1 MRGEIWKRK
10 DLPEFIQTVL
20 SRRKP
25 RLIEDRDAVYRHGA
39 VLIPLFRDDEEYKV
53 LFTKR
58 TDTVEAHRGQISFP
72 GGRID
77 EEDRSLL
84 DTALRETEE
93 EVGIPRHAV
102 TVLGRSDD
110 AQTLSSNYIVHA
122 FVGVIPYPF
131 RFRLNAGEVKRLV
144 EVPFRLFLD
153 AEEIIP
159 VEYDG
164 KIYENLAYKYDGEV
178 IWGATA
184 RIMHNLVEILLSSAG
199 SEPRW
204 GVL

>member
-1 MRGEIWKRK
+1 MNGEKWKRE
-10 DLPEFIQTVL
+10 DLPGLIQTVL
-20 SRRKP
+20 SERRPK
-25 RLIEDRDAVYRHGA
+25 LLEDKDAVYRHGA
-39 VLIPLFRDDEEYKV
+39 VLIPFFRDGGEYRV

-58 TDTVEAHRGQISFP
+58 TDTVEAHGGQMSFP

-77 EEDRSLL
+77 EADRSLL

-93 EVGIPRHAV
+93 EIGVPRQSV

-110 AQTLSSNYIVHA
+110 ARTLSSNYIVHA
-122 FVGVIPYPF
+122 FVGLIPYPF
-131 RFRLNAGEVKRLV
+131 RFRVNAGEVKRIV

-159 VEYDG
+159 VEYEG
-164 KIYENLAYKYDGEV
+164 KIYQNLAYKYDGEV

-184 RIMHNLVEILLSSAG
+184 RIMHNLVQILLSSAD
-199 SEPRW
+199 SEPRR
-204 GVL
+204 GDL

>member
-1 MRGEIWKRK
+1 M
-10 DLPEFIQTVL
+10 
-20 SRRKP
+20 
-25 RLIEDRDAVYRHGA
+25 
-39 VLIPLFRDDEEYKV
+39 
-53 LFTKR
+53 
-58 TDTVEAHRGQISFP
+58 
-72 GGRID
+72 
-77 EEDRSLL
+77 
-84 DTALRETEE
+84 
-93 EVGIPRHAV
+93 
-102 TVLGRSDD
+102 
-110 AQTLSSNYIVHA
+110 
-122 FVGVIPYPF
+122 GVIPYPF